1 VEHNKA
7 LFKEG
12 EGTLEENKIIGSIKV
27 TDTTEELK
35 AKMCKDYCRYLND
48 PDMTQEVL
56 DTICEECP
64 LTRL

>member
-1 VEHNKA
+1 M
-7 LFKEG
+7 
-12 EGTLEENKIIGSIKV
+12 EENKIIGSIKV